1 MSKLHSLLSCFCG
14 CILFF
19 FVGSLLDKTPSLA
32 ASQIV
37 VRYGLLEESLP
48 VSDIRKFAET
58 KQVSSD
64 LQFFFNFL
72 DSQAKQKLQDSLQ
85 VKMSL
90 NVAALNKVLD
100 TPLAKQAL
108 SVVSKSIARR
118 DNAGTQALRAA
129 IILGA
134 KSKDGLGVVSFL
146 EAYPSDRLVIDVP
159 KALEIVDLAAK
170 YSGSDNAPGQ
180 DKLSSSSIWQV
191 SVKYQTFASQNKQFS
206 SCLFGDSITAELG
219 NSLGEGNFNFALNG
233 LSAISLSDQLKLLA
247 QNKVKCQ
254 TAVIAVGGND
264 AWYGIS
270 DEVFAS
276 KLRESIAM
284 VRQMGTKDIYLI
296 PGFYS
301 TVAASSNPNLSA
313 PNSRV
318 EQINTIINRV
328 ASEENIKVEAEGLQP
343 LYDKNALKEE
353 YTTDGDHLNSEGL
366 KIYRQALLKILN

>member
-1 MSKLHSLLSCFCG
+1 MNNLHRLLPCFWG
-14 CILFF
+14 CVLFF
-19 FVGSLLDKTPSLA
+19 GAGSLLDKTPSFA
-32 ASQIV
+32 ASRIV

-48 VSDIRKFAET
+48 VSDIRKYAET
-58 KQVSSD
+58 KQISSN

-72 DSQAKQKLQDSLQ
+72 DSQAQQKLQNLLQ
-85 VKMSL
+85 IKMPL
-90 NVAALNKVLD
+90 DVAALNKVLD

-108 SVVSKSIARR
+108 LVVSKSIVRR
-118 DNAGTQALRAA
+118 DEAGTQALRAA
-129 IILGA
+129 IILGT

-159 KALEIVDLAAK
+159 KALEIAKLAAK
-170 YSGSDNAPGQ
+170 YSGSSNAPSQ
-180 DKLSSSSIWQV
+180 DKLSSSPIWQV

-206 SCLFGDSITAELG
+206 GCLFGDSVSAKLG
-219 NSLGEGNFNFALNG
+219 SLGEGNFNFALNG

-247 QNKVKCQ
+247 PNKVKCQ
-254 TAVIAVGGND
+254 TAIIAVGSND

-276 KLRESIAM
+276 KLRESIAT
-284 VRQMGTKDIYLI
+284 VRQMGTKEIYLI

-328 ASEENIKVEAEGLQP
+328 ASEENITVEAEDLQP
-343 LYDKNALKEE
+343 LYDKKC
-353 YTTDGDHLNSEGL
+353 TQRR
-366 KIYRQALLKILN
+366 IYKRWRPS